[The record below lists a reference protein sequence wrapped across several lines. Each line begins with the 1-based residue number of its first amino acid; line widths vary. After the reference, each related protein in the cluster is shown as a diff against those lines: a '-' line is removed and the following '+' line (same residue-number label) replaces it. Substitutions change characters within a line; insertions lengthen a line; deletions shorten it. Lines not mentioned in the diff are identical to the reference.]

1 MEEDRTAEIADTFER
16 IRRPLQWPMENF
28 RRTKVSTS
36 GFAGYRFSR
45 VRRTAV
51 AGFAFGFAMKEGAIP
66 GPLEPPEAVAY
77 AFVRPRRSGLHEV
90 LVRHRGSAVRR
101 LVAASRMMGFPFEPH
116 LEEEVAA
123 VRHRSLRLVP
133 REIFPLVASDFFM
146 LCYQPI
152 RSSTFLER
160 VTKATTRPGP

>member
-1 MEEDRTAEIADTFER
+1 
-16 IRRPLQWPMENF
+16 MENF

-36 GFAGYRFSR
+36 GFVGYRFTR
-45 VRRTAV
+45 VRRASR
-51 AGFAFGFAMKEGAIP
+51 AGFVFGFALKEGAVP
-66 GPLEPPEAVAY
+66 GVLEPPEAVAY
-77 AFVRPRRSGLHEV
+77 AFVRPPESRLYGELVARRA
-90 LVRHRGSAVRR
+90 SAVRR
-101 LVAASRMMGFPFEPH
+101 LVASSHTLGFPFEFHP
-116 LEEEVAA
+116 EEEVAA
-123 VRHRSLRLVP
+123 VRHRSLRRVP